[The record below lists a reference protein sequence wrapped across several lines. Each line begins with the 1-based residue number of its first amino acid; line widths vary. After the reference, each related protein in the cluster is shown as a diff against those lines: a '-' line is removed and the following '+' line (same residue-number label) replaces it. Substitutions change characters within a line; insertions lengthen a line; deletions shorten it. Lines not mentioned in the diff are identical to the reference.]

1 MLEVNVNNSPK
12 MLISFP
18 EAAILLVSDTGWGC
32 GRYFLYDYYY
42 YVPKKYLSCLIKSH
56 YYPINTYKYHGAL
69 TDSAFRL
76 TDDNDSY

>member
-42 YVPKKYLSCLIKSH
+42 YVPK
-56 YYPINTYKYHGAL
+56 NTYYVL
-69 TDSAFRL
+69 L
-76 TDDNDSY
+76 NLIIIL